1 MIAKGLDFENVTVVG
16 ITNADTGL
24 FLPDFRS
31 GEKVFQL
38 IYQAAGRAGRGMT
51 PGEVVVQTY
60 NPESEIIKDAVNY
73 DLTGY
78 YKKCLNE
85 RSNLNYPPFS
95 WIVRLEIT
103 GKNKND
109 VAKSIETLNRKIISL
124 PNGIEKLGPSPCY
137 REKLKDNYRMQIV
150 LKSDKK
156 YDPAGSVL
164 HGIYK
169 KAIKNTKLGTNSS
182 GPKLIVDVNPISL
195 L

>member
-1 MIAKGLDFENVTVVG
+1 VG
-16 ITNADTGL
+16 IINADTGL

-38 IYQAAGRAGRGMT
+38 IYQAAGRAGRGAT
-51 PGEVVVQTY
+51 PGEVVVQTF
-60 NPESEIIKDAVNY
+60 NPENEIIKDAVNY

-85 RSNLNYPPFS
+85 RSDLNYPPFS
-95 WIVRLEIT
+95 WLVRLEIR

-109 VAKSIETLNRKIISL
+109 VARSIENLNRKIISL
-124 PNGIEKLGPSPCY
+124 PIGIEKLGPSPCY

-156 YDPAGSVL
+156 YDSTGSIV
-164 HGIYK
+164 HNIYK
-169 KAIKNTKLGTNSS
+169 NAIKNSNLRKNTY

>member
-1 MIAKGLDFENVTVVG
+1 M
-16 ITNADTGL
+16 
-24 FLPDFRS
+24 
-31 GEKVFQL
+31 
-38 IYQAAGRAGRGMT
+38 
-51 PGEVVVQTY
+51 
-60 NPESEIIKDAVNY
+60 
-73 DLTGY
+73 
-78 YKKCLNE
+78 
-85 RSNLNYPPFS
+85 
-95 WIVRLEIT
+95 EIT

-169 KAIKNTKLGTNSS
+169 KAIKNTKLGANSS